1 VFENQRNIMSTALEF
16 TEDTLFTTLTHLS
29 SEFSAEDF
37 VAAAARYQVVI
48 GSISDQPDGVIQD
61 PAGSAV
67 GTGRNPKGGG
77 LSGVIY
83 RKFQCNPIPYIDPG
97 ESVMSSNIDDGRRI
111 LHTHSHQ
118 LSKAP
123 NLHEAVRLLQQC
135 YSSALYAFY
144 FGRASHGQD
153 TLHFSA
159 VSAAIFAGIYRHPT
173 YNHLDPS
180 VTQLGLVMALAD
192 FERVYPNALDELSF
206 NLFYF
211 GDATNPT
218 PLYERAM
225 SVHDALLAGPVSV
238 STPLDL

>member
-1 VFENQRNIMSTALEF
+1 MSTALEF
-16 TEDTLFTTLTHLS
+16 TENTLFTTLTHLGG
-29 SEFSAEDF
+29 EFSTDDF
-37 VAAAARYQVVI
+37 IAAAARYQVEI
-48 GSISDQPDGVIQD
+48 GSISDQLDGVIQD
-61 PAGSAV
+61 PAGSSI

-77 LSGVIY
+77 LSGAIY

-123 NLHEAVRLLQQC
+123 NLYEAARLIQQC

-144 FGRASHGQD
+144 FGRSSHGQD
-153 TLHFSA
+153 TLHLSA
-159 VSAAIFAGIYRHPT
+159 VSAAIFAGKYRHPA

-180 VTQLGLVMALAD
+180 VTQVGLVMALAD
-192 FERVYPNALDELSF
+192 FERVYPNALDGLSF

-211 GDATNPT
+211 GDVADPT
-218 PLYERAM
+218 PLYERAVA
-225 SVHDALLAGPVSV
+225 VHDALLAGPAFG